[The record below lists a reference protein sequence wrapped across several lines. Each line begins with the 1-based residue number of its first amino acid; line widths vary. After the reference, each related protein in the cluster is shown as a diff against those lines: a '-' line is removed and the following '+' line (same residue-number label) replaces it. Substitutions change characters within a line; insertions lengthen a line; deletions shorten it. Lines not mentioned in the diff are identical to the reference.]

1 MRVAETKRTTK
12 ETDIYLK
19 LAIDGS
25 GKFSGGTGVPFL
37 DHMLTLFAKHGL
49 FDLEIKASGDLHIDD
64 HHTVEDIG
72 IVLGETLRKALG
84 DKKSIRRYGF
94 FILPMDEVLATA
106 AVDLSERAYLSFD
119 AELTAGKIGNF
130 DAELVEE
137 FFRAFANNARM
148 TLHIKQEKGANLHHQ
163 AEAIFKACARA
174 LDMAA
179 TLDQRVQGIPSTKG
193 VL

>member
-1 MRVAETKRTTK
+1 MRIAETVRTTK
-12 ETDIYLK
+12 ETDITLK
-19 LAIDGS
+19 LNIDGV
-25 GKFSGGTGVPFL
+25 GVFSGATGVPFL

-49 FDLEIKASGDLHIDD
+49 FDLEIKATGDVHIDD

-72 IVLGETLRKALG
+72 IVLGETFRKALG
-84 DKKSIRRYGF
+84 DKKGIRRYGF

-106 AVDLSERAYLSFD
+106 AVDISERAYLSFD
-119 AELTAGKIGNF
+119 GDLTAGKIGNF

-137 FFRAFANNARM
+137 FFRAFAHNARV
-148 TLHIKQEKGANLHHQ
+148 TLHIKQEKGNNLHHQ

-174 LDMAA
+174 MDVA
-179 TLDQRVQGIPSTKG
+179 TSIDARVQGVPSTKG